1 MRIPMLVSTEQEQEF
16 LLFGYPLHL
25 SPDEAT
31 LVHLLRKKRTRGIF
45 SLPNLSA
52 NALAVRVCSI
62 NKKAMRVS
70 GRKLIVFSDGAYHLN
85 PYL

>member
-1 MRIPMLVSTEQEQEF
+1 MYFTKLTSTEREQDF
-16 LLFGYPLHL
+16 LLLGYPLHL

-31 LVHLLRKKRTRGIF
+31 LVHAIQAMPSGGIR

-52 NALAVRVCSI
+52 NALAVRVYSI
-62 NKKAMRVS
+62 NQKAARIS
-70 GRKLIVFSDGAYHLN
+70 GRKLIVFSDGAYRLN